1 MDWPLTRQTGYS
13 PDGLT
18 THQID
23 WLLIRWT
30 DYSPQTDYSPTRPNA
45 SQGSPLHSQDNLH
58 RSLRSQTTHQTDYS
72 QGWLLTKKT
81 NNSLKTIARQKKT
94 DYSPDKTSESCVCVA
109 MCIILSLP
117 QDITVSFSNTIA
129 PTSTPSAFSSP
140 HCRHPCTVASV
151 HTPHHH
157 IFMTEGE
164 VSMLR
169 FSSFF

>member
-1 MDWPLTRQTGYS
+1 MLLKDHHSTHKTIYTDLSEARLLTR
-13 PDGLT
+13 LT
-18 THQID
+18 IHKAD
-23 WLLIRWT
+23 CLPKR
-30 DYSPQTDYSPTRPNA
+30 
-45 SQGSPLHSQDNLH
+45 
-58 RSLRSQTTHQTDYS
+58 QTTHSKQ
-72 QGWLLTKKT
+72 LL
-81 NNSLKTIARQKKT
+81 IKKT
-94 DYSPDKTSESCVCVA
+94 DYSPDKTSESCGCVA